1 MESLHKY
8 VPTQSCEGQLTLPNG
23 HSLTYDN
30 TKFVEILFGGD
41 QLTIARANGVKALR
55 CGHDTA
61 LDRLDGLVPV
71 LEDWHARVILLQVC
85 VFCMNSILAK
95 C

>member
-1 MESLHKY
+1 MESLHKC
-8 VPTQSCEGQLTLPNG
+8 VPTQSCEGQLPSG

-41 QLTIARANGVKALR
+41 QLTVACANGIKAL

-61 LDRLDGLVPV
+61 FDRLDGLVPV
-71 LEDWHARVILLQVC
+71 LEDWHVRVILLQVC
-85 VFCMNSILAK
+85 VSCMNSILAK